1 MITKVNTNNSEKYNE
16 LFKKATELMQNIFKD
31 VAGYKP
37 EDFTIE
43 TIYQYYAK
51 IPAIFE
57 AIDRSPLSDA
67 EKLQEKKSYTIL
79 PLDEAY
85 FEVNADTRKIIV
97 PEKLKSIGVVGDQ
110 TAEIVYF
117 LIDRYFDAI
126 DFGSSSITAVIEW
139 KRTGSNP
146 DSGITKAW
154 IKELKLH
161 PNKVYIG
168 WPIERTIAEEAG
180 TIEFALRLFKT
191 NNKGEVD
198 YSFSTQSAT
207 VTINKTLNLYS
218 EEGIE
223 VDDYSDLILN
233 RITSTDFSY
242 VDGSNELKPPI
253 FVINVGD
260 DKDVYIPYTN
270 NTYYAD
276 LDTGILESRVFAKS
290 QEGTNNIQYQ
300 WQRYVN
306 GQWLGDLNGSIAY
319 VKETSLT
326 PIAGKKYYSFEG
338 GLYVEESEVTE
349 AMLQNPEHNIFY
361 EVNQLEVNGVGIY
374 RCKVID
380 KVGIISNKEIYSAIF
395 YVLGPEQPKV
405 KTTQNGQDFMPVL
418 LENPEEGVKL
428 KILGGYD
435 ANGAFYHSDYD
446 INTKTNLNYQWFA
459 KDSYGEIGVED
470 EPIYISEDDK
480 DVEFKATEENY
491 YYAQAITTRNGKPEY
506 SKEYTTYRVTN
517 PPQTFGLNKCSQDG
531 FSSGSTAALGS
542 QLKILLD
549 ESVPSDALTY
559 TWYKADNTFESTEE
573 VQVGDTITTSNRII
587 ELNTKGMKNGYY
599 RVKVVNT
606 YNTFDSEEF
615 YLPTPNPDGSRNAF
629 AISG

>member
-16 LFKKATELMQNIFKD
+16 LFKKATELIQGVFENEE
-31 VAGYKP
+31 GYKP
-37 EDFTIE
+37 EDFKIE

-57 AIDRSPLSDA
+57 AIDRSNLSDA
-67 EKLQEKKSYTIL
+67 EKIQEKKSYTIL

-117 LIDRYFDAI
+117 LIDRYFDAV
-126 DFGSSSITAVIEW
+126 DFGSSSINAVIEW
-139 KRTGSNP
+139 KRTGNNP

-168 WPIERTIAEEAG
+168 WPIESTIAEEAG

-198 YSFSTQSAT
+198 YSFSTQPAT

-242 VDGSNELKPPI
+242 VDGSNELKSPI

-260 DKDVYIPYTN
+260 DKGVYIPYTN

-276 LDTGILESRVFAKS
+276 LDTGILEARVFAKS

-319 VKETSLT
+319 IKETSLT
-326 PIAGKKYYSFEG
+326 PITGKKYYSFEG
-338 GLYVEESEVTE
+338 GLYVEEPEVTE
-349 AMLQNPEHNIFY
+349 EMLKNPEHNIFY

-418 LENPEEGVKL
+418 LENPEEGVNL

-446 INTKTNLNYQWFA
+446 VNAKTKLNYQWFA
-459 KDSYGEIGVED
+459 KDNYGEIGVED
-470 EPIYISEDDK
+470 SPIYISEDDK
-480 DVEFKATEENY
+480 DIEFKATEENY
-491 YYAQAITTRNGKPEY
+491 YYAQAITTRNGKSEY

-517 PPQTFGLNKCSQDG
+517 PPQTFGMDKCSQDG
-531 FSSGSTAALGS
+531 FSSESTATLGNL
-542 QLKILLD
+542 LKILLD

-559 TWYKADNTFESTEE
+559 TWYKADNTFETTEE
-573 VQVGDTITTSNRII
+573 IQIGDTITTSNRTI

-599 RVKVVNT
+599 RVKVINT

-615 YLPTPNPDGSRNAF
+615 YLPTPNSDGSRNAF